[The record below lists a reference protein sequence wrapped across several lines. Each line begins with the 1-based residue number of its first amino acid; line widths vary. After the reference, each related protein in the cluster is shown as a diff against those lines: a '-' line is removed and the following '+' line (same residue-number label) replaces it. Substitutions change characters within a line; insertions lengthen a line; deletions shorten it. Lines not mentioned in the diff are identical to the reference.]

1 MNFAT
6 LLRYVKLEN
15 NDVWDH
21 RYYALNTYYI
31 FAQKYKIG
39 MNAIYNE
46 YGFEDICEKC
56 DGFFLPGSGTNI
68 NPEYYGKPPFETPDP
83 VDEYALDSKLIEY
96 FINHNKPIFGIC
108 GGLQA
113 INVFM
118 GGSLKKVADVDAH
131 QNYEKS
137 NHLIDIK
144 EGSFVHDV
152 FGAKEALINSYHS
165 WCIDKLAPGL
175 EAVAW
180 TKDGVIEAVE
190 SKEKRIYATQ
200 WHPELSFE
208 AFPNDTEQKFIE
220 NFINLCRR

>member
-21 RYYALNTYYI
+21 RYYALNTYYL
-31 FAQKYKIG
+31 FAEKYKVG
-39 MNAIYNE
+39 MSAIYNE
-46 YGFEDICEKC
+46 YDFEKICERC

-68 NPEYYGKPPFETPDP
+68 NPEYYGKPPFETPEP

-96 FINHNKPIFGIC
+96 FINHNKPIFIIC

-118 GGSLKKVADVDAH
+118 GGTLKRVDDVDAH
-131 QNYEKS
+131 QNYEKA
-137 NHLIDIK
+137 NHIIEIK
-144 EGSFVHDV
+144 EGSFVYDV
-152 FGAKEALINSYHS
+152 FQSKEAHINSYHI
-165 WCIDKLAPGL
+165 WEIDKLAPGL

-190 SKEKRIYATQ
+190 NKEMRIYATQ
-200 WHPELSFE
+200 WHPELSFDVYE
-208 AFPNDTEQKFIE
+208 DPVENKFIE